1 MAAEVASVVITVPV
15 EVVFAVVVIVVTE
28 EVVAV
33 LVADVVTHSRRP
45 PFRRQAR
52 AVL

>member
-1 MAAEVASVVITVPV
+1 MTLV
-15 EVVFAVVVIVVTE
+15 ETIDE
-28 EVVAV
+28 EVKAV
-33 LVADVVTHSRRP
+33 LLTELVADVVTHSRRP